1 MSDHDDLLAEA
12 DATRALFEDVMGPS
26 DATELLGRL
35 AAALRAVTAERDADA
50 ATIIRLG
57 ELIERMEADH
67 RGALDKIA
75 DLAAALR
82 AVEAERDALRR
93 IVRRFGPPPGGL
105 LLDPD
110 EADALRNAFADQ
122 ETTQ

>member
-1 MSDHDDLLAEA
+1 MTDHDHLLDRVSARAYDPLAQAEA
-12 DATRALFEDVMGPS
+12 CNPS
-26 DATELLGRL
+26 PSLVD
-35 AAALRAVTAERDADA
+35 
-50 ATIIRLG
+50 
-57 ELIERMEADH
+57 
-67 RGALDKIA
+67 

-110 EADALRNAFADQ
+110 EADALRNALK
-122 ETTQ
+122 ETTDGE